1 MQFKNKPVTFL
12 LISILALMISGC
24 TNVGAASSWPGFS
37 VQDDAGY
44 LSFGAQTYAI
54 DLKNGSLI
62 WKYPA
67 ELDRTRQAYSAP
79 QAVNGIVV
87 FGDYSNN
94 LVAVN
99 AESGTET
106 WRYTGAQDR
115 YVAPVAASDSMVYA
129 PNTDGYVYVLNSDGD
144 LEWKFKTAGPNW
156 SKPVIDAQT
165 LLYASMDHFLY
176 AIDLISSPTELELD
190 KDGSRTLRTDF
201 LWKTDLG
208 MAVIADPVVEDGIVY
223 VATIEGKLFAVEA
236 NSGQIVWSFDNGGD
250 LGAIWG
256 SPVID
261 DSVIFFADINGD
273 VYTVEKG
280 TGKQFWPSPFNAGGG
295 IVGGGVK
302 TNDGIVF
309 ATDEGKLFIINQE
322 KEPKTLASFENAIY
336 SPLSI
341 YGENVLVA
349 PASEEGLLSA
359 YDLEGFEE
367 WSFVP
372 AE

>member
-1 MQFKNKPVTFL
+1 
-12 LISILALMISGC
+12 
-24 TNVGAASSWPGFS
+24 
-37 VQDDAGY
+37 
-44 LSFGAQTYAI
+44 
-54 DLKNGSLI
+54 
-62 WKYPA
+62 
-67 ELDRTRQAYSAP
+67 
-79 QAVNGIVV
+79 
-87 FGDYSNN
+87 
-94 LVAVN
+94 
-99 AESGTET
+99 
-106 WRYTGAQDR
+106 
-115 YVAPVAASDSMVYA
+115 
-129 PNTDGYVYVLNSDGD
+129 
-144 LEWKFKTAGPNW
+144 
-156 SKPVIDAQT
+156 VIDAQT

-190 KDGSRTLRTDF
+190 KDGSRTLRTDY

-208 MAVIADPVVEDGIVY
+208 MAVIADPVIEDGIVY

-236 NSGQIVWSFDNGGD
+236 NSGEIVWSFDNGGD

-295 IVGGGVK
+295 IVGGGVR